1 MTADALT
8 ISMHLRLSR
17 ERRHRATFITAAG
30 SATFTPAQRERLE
43 EAAETVFNART
54 HALTAWEL
62 ATLAERTTVLAIT
75 PRSVPVLRR
84 EAIDL
89 LPPSL
94 AGIAVFATGVDFID
108 VEVLEE
114 RGIALANLPDYS
126 AVSVAEHT
134 LGLLLTLSRRLH
146 LSRDRVL
153 GRVAPATSVR
163 GFELAGKT
171 IGIVGLGRI
180 GGRVARLAQALGMH
194 VIAAD
199 PRLNREGHP
208 ADGLAEVL
216 AASDVVSLH
225 LSRRYG
231 QEPLLGVDELRAMKP
246 RAMIVNVSRSA
257 LVDES
262 AVVAALASGR
272 LAGYAVDDRLTRRA
286 EAERLIAE
294 GRIVES
300 GHTAWYSDEALARG
314 LDEWVENVVA
324 LVQGRPRNLVAGR
337 WEMATSA

>member
-1 MTADALT
+1 MKDRSAPKVERVMVALAFAADPLPRPSCRPPRVT
-8 ISMHLRLSR
+8 LV
-17 ERRHRATFITAAG
+17 TAAG
-30 SATFTPAQRERLE
+30 AATFTLAQRARLE
-43 EAAETVFNART
+43 KTAESVFHER
-54 HALTAWEL
+54 ALPLETSEL
-62 ATLAERTTVLAIT
+62 AGLAEGASVLAVT
-75 PRSVPVLRR
+75 PRSVPSLGRETIARLPLSLR
-84 EAIDL
+84 
-89 LPPSL
+89 
-94 AGIAVFATGVDFID
+94 GIAVFATGVDFVD
-108 VEVLEE
+108 VEALEE

-126 AVSVAEHT
+126 AASVAEHT

-153 GRVAPATSVR
+153 GRVPAGTSVR
-163 GFELAGKT
+163 GFALAGKT

-180 GGRVARLAQALGMH
+180 GGRVARLAEAFGMR

-286 EAERLIAE
+286 EAEGLIAE
-294 GRIVES
+294 GRIV
-300 GHTAWYSDEALARG
+300 
-314 LDEWVENVVA
+314 
-324 LVQGRPRNLVAGR
+324 GR
-337 WEMATSA
+337 